1 MGRDARMD
9 RKKNIN
15 VYVNF
20 VLDRKGR
27 DYMPY
32 PLILS
37 VVGLK
42 LEALDQQSSTG

>member
-1 MGRDARMD
+1 MGRDALMD
-9 RKKNIN
+9 KIKNIN

-27 DYMPY
+27 DYVHMPY

-42 LEALDQQSSTG
+42 LEALKPLPP